1 MRKKIFPYK
10 ETPSRIFETVK
21 RPLLDI
27 EIYSN
32 IVKRYVLIRGILADP
47 GADISLFPDYIGDI
61 LLEDYTAGK
70 SVEFQGV
77 VPGMK
82 LRAYLHTLKMRFN
95 GAELNI
101 GVAIAASPRVPLLFG
116 RVQGLD
122 FFEVCF
128 VKGKYLTIKG

>member
-1 MRKKIFPYK
+1 MN
-10 ETPSRIFETVK
+10 
-21 RPLLDI
+21 I

-61 LLEDYTAGK
+61 LFEDYTTGK
-70 SVEFQGV
+70 SVALQGI
-77 VPGMK
+77 VPGTK
-82 LRAYLHTLKMRFN
+82 LRAYLHTLKMRLN
-95 GAELNI
+95 GAELKI
-101 GVAIAASPRVPLLFG
+101 GAAIAASPRVPLLFG

-128 VKGKYLTIKG
+128 VKGTRLTFKR